1 MEGDQR
7 TWGQCTFRIESS
19 APLILAWRA
28 SMTSSHFSWRLQFAG
43 ITRQWSRKR
52 KKRGRS
58 SLDLSLIVTE
68 IEGMGALEGR
78 NGLFVI

>member
-1 MEGDQR
+1 
-7 TWGQCTFRIESS
+7 
-19 APLILAWRA
+19 
-28 SMTSSHFSWRLQFAG
+28 MTSSHFSWRLQFAG

-78 NGLFVI
+78 NRLYIAI